1 MVVDTA
7 ITEDPVVETVV
18 TEEPV
23 VLDTADTK
31 EVVTLQSESTSVKF
45 YVYIC

>member
-7 ITEDPVVETVV
+7 I